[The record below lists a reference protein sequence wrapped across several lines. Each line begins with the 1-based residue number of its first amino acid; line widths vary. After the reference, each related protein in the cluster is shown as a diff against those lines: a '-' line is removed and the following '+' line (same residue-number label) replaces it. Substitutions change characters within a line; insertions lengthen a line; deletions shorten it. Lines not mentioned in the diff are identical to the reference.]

1 MTDTGGHD
9 CGPIRFD
16 RMSWES
22 VKPGFQIKSADSGG
36 CTIRMASYGPGFV
49 DDYWCDKGHVG
60 FVSEGRLTIMFDD
73 GPQHY
78 KAGDAFRIPPGRATR
93 HKVSQPLGQAAVVF
107 VTDPGFAEAAE

>member
-1 MTDTGGHD
+1 MLLAPT
-9 CGPIRFD
+9 P
-16 RMSWES
+16 
-22 VKPGFQIKSADSGG
+22 PA
-36 CTIRMASYGPGFV
+36 MAVAMGLL
-49 DDYWCDKGHVG
+49 D
-60 FVSEGRLTIMFDD
+60 VSEGRLTIMFDD